1 MTQTPGTRFDRY
13 EVVDLVGAGAMGEVY
28 RARDTRLGRNVALK
42 VLPAHFSSDPDRLR
56 RFDQEARSAGT
67 LNHPNVVAIFD
78 VGTQDD
84 MPFVVSELLEG
95 ETLRQRLER
104 GALPVRKAI
113 EYGVQIARGLAAAH
127 AQGVVHRDHKPE
139 NLFVTADGQVK
150 ILDFGLAKLVRP
162 ESGPMAGRDS
172 LAGTMTEAGMIMG
185 TAGYM
190 APEQVRGEAADQ
202 RSDLFA
208 LGCVLYEMVAGGRAF
223 QGASP
228 LETLYAILNADP
240 APLPVALKGE
250 APGLAAIVLRC
261 LEKLPGERFES
272 ARDLAFALSVL
283 PGAAREAAAPAA
295 DSAAAPPAALS
306 VPDIRFRRLTFQRG
320 TVLRARFTPDGY
332 SVVYGGAWEGKPVDL
347 FWMHIGTPE
356 GRLLASGADIFGVG
370 PTGEMA
376 ICLARRQRSGFVTC
390 GTLARLPL
398 GGGAPRQMLDD
409 VDEAA
414 WGPQGSQLAVV
425 HEVEGRSTLEYPL
438 GRVLF
443 RTTGWLSH
451 PRVSWDG
458 AHVAFLHHELAGNDG
473 GAVMVVDQKGH
484 ARTLSDGWGTIRGLA
499 WSADGSEVWFTAHR
513 EGGGRSL
520 YAVSLEGS
528 QRTLVHVPG
537 QLCIQDIARDG
548 RALVTHSMER
558 QAILV
563 RVPGEA
569 QERDL
574 SWLDWSLLRDF
585 TADGRLMLFVES
597 GEGGGPSAAIC
608 VRPTD
613 GTSAV
618 RLGDGVAMQFS
629 PDGKW
634 VLARQFGESSQEGG
648 RLMLL
653 PTGVGTPREIPT
665 PGLECLTA
673 KFLPDGESLIL
684 AANESGQPT
693 RLYHFRLATGE
704 RTPVGP
710 EGPVSIIFEVSPD
723 GAFVAAQFSGRPWML
738 YPVAG
743 GEPRPIPALEPHDE
757 VLPWTVDPGWLL
769 VQAAGQMPAR
779 IHRIDLATGHREPWR
794 EVAPPDATG
803 VYSVRG
809 FRFAR
814 DEETCGY
821 TYTIQLD
828 DLYLVEG
835 LR

>member
-78 VGTQDD
+78 VGTQDG

-113 EYGVQIARGLAAAH
+113 EYGIQIARGLAAAH
-127 AQGVVHRDHKPE
+127 ASGVVHRDLKPE
-139 NLFVTADGQVK
+139 NLFVTKEGLVK

-162 ESGPMAGRDS
+162 ENGPMAARDS

-208 LGCVLYEMVAGGRAF
+208 LGCVLYEMVAGARAF
-223 QGASP
+223 QGGSP
-228 LETLYAILNADP
+228 LETLFAILNSDP

-250 APGLAAIVLRC
+250 APGLAAILLRC

-283 PGAAREAAAPAA
+283 PGAAPAEAEPAADAAAAPL
-295 DSAAAPPAALS
+295 AALS
-306 VPDIRFRRLTFQRG
+306 GPEIRFRRLTFQRG

-398 GGGAPRQMLDD
+398 GGGAPRQLLDD

-425 HEVEGRSTLEYPL
+425 REVEGRSTLEYPL

-484 ARTLSDGWGTIRGLA
+484 VRTLSDGWGTIRGLA

-563 RVPGEA
+563 RVSGES

-585 TADGRLMLFVES
+585 TAD
-597 GEGGGPSAAIC
+597 
-608 VRPTD
+608 
-613 GTSAV
+613 
-618 RLGDGVAMQFS
+618 
-629 PDGKW
+629 
-634 VLARQFGESSQEGG
+634 G

-684 AANESGQPT
+684 AANESGQAT

-723 GAFVAAQFSGRPWML
+723 GACVAAQFSGRPWML

-809 FRFAR
+809 FRTAR
-814 DEETCGY
+814 AEETCGY